1 MQSPVH
7 FRPPFNGKRG
17 GTIDTRPY
25 GGTNEANLY
34 SCTIVVVTIDN
45 RSSITI

>member
-7 FRPPFNGKRG
+7 FRPPFNGKR
-17 GTIDTRPY
+17 